1 MLYDCLSSSLVSCL
15 SCGLV
20 LLLPLSCTAV
30 ELVLAAA
37 TNPSSWMLFAW
48 LLSLSVAVVCSAVE
62 PGAWY
67 ACLPLHVVYM
77 YDPIPGPWHDPAGAA
92 EEELEQQQVR

>member
-1 MLYDCLSSSLVSCL
+1 
-15 SCGLV
+15 
-20 LLLPLSCTAV
+20 
-30 ELVLAAA
+30 
-37 TNPSSWMLFAW
+37 MLFAW